1 MIVHRGHD
9 HHFES
14 SRRLLH
20 SEARLVFL
28 GSCRGMANVETVVTR
43 CRRAQMIATRG
54 IGNTA
59 VNDTFLRALNRKLLD
74 GGERLEWEAFWA
86 ELRPA
91 LGSNSHFQEYVPPHR
106 NAAAL
111 FLAAWYREAL
121 SAP

>member
-1 MIVHRGHD
+1 
-9 HHFES
+9 
-14 SRRLLH
+14 
-20 SEARLVFL
+20 
-28 GSCRGMANVETVVTR
+28 MANVETVVTR

-91 LGSNSHFQEYVPPHR
+91 LGSNSYFQEYVPPHR